1 MSTSGS
7 GSRGRARP
15 RKKAFPVTVTHLPL
29 VRCAVCGRTVAHR
42 PGEGEASAVLTA
54 HYEQAHPQG

>member
-7 GSRGRARP
+7 GSRGSARS
-15 RKKAFPVTVTHLPL
+15 RKSFPVTVTHLPV
-29 VRCAVCGRTVAHR
+29 VRCAICGRTMAHR

-54 HYEQAHPQG
+54 HYEQAHPRA